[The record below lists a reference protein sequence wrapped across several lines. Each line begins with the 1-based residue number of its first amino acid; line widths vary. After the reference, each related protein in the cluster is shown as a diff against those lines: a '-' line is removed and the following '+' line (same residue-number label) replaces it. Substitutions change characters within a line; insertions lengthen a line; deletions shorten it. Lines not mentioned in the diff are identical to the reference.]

1 LPNIK
6 SAEKRLRKSAA
17 QRNRNR
23 DTRSEIRTQTKKLL
37 QTEVQADAE
46 QTLRDLSSLLDR
58 AARKN
63 VISKQHAARQK
74 SRLTRYVSRLGG

>member
-1 LPNIK
+1 MPTIK

-17 QRNRNR
+17 QRERNR
-23 DTRSEIRTQTKKLL
+23 DTRSEIRTRTKTLL
-37 QTEVQADAE
+37 QAESATDAQENLQAL
-46 QTLRDLSSLLDR
+46 TSLLDR

-74 SRLTRYVSRLGG
+74 SRLTRYVASL

>member
-1 LPNIK
+1 MPNIK

-17 QRNRNR
+17 QRQRNR
-23 DTRSEIRTQTKKLL
+23 ETRSEIRTRTKQLL
-37 QTEVQADAE
+37 QTEDEADAE
-46 QTLRDLSSLLDR
+46 DTLRNLSSLLDR

-63 VISKQHAARQK
+63 IISKQHAARQK